1 MASLSVHRINHN
13 TPDCDAKLEVDKSV
27 HQHMRLQMLSYL
39 SILGHRRI
47 I

>member
-13 TPDCDAKLEVDKSV
+13 TPDSDAKLEVDKSV